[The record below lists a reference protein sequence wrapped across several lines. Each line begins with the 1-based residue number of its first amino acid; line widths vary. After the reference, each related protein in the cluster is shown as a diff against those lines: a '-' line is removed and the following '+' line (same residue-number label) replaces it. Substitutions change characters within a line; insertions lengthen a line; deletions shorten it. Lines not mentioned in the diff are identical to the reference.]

1 MIMRL
6 VKAAALVW
14 LAKKFKDKAMDE
26 RGTSTAKRRTTSRRQ
41 ARA

>member
-14 LAKKFKDKAMDE
+14 LAKKFKQKAMGGPAPQ
-26 RGTSTAKRRTTSRRQ
+26 RAAASKR
-41 ARA
+41 